1 MKRLA
6 MILTAAFALAAG
18 EPSAS
23 RAQTPPAPEKTL
35 AQYREK
41 NRVLLVF
48 APTAQDAA
56 YVEQTRLWKNEKA
69 GFEDRQLVVVPVL
82 ADARPAE
89 PAPGSPAPAV
99 LEKKFGVDPK
109 SFAVV
114 LIGKDGHDAYRAVKP
129 VKPEALYGV
138 IDAMPM
144 RRAEV
149 KRPPANASPTPA
161 PTPRKPDLD
170 HDE

>member
-6 MILTAAFALAAG
+6 MILTAALALAAG
-18 EPSAS
+18 EPSIT
-23 RAQTPPAPEKTL
+23 RAQTPAASEKIL
-35 AQYREK
+35 SQYRDK

-48 APTAQDAA
+48 APTLQDPA
-56 YVEQTRLWKNEKA
+56 YVEQTRLWKNEKTE
-69 GFEDRQLVVVPVL
+69 FEDRQLVVVPVL
-82 ADARPAE
+82 ADVKIVE
-89 PAPGSPAPAV
+89 GTAPTTVA
-99 LEKKFGVDPK
+99 KKYGVDPRT
-109 SFAVV
+109 FAVV
-114 LIGKDGHDAYRAVKP
+114 LIGKDGHDAFRAARP

-149 KRPPANASPTPA
+149 KRAQASASPTPT